1 MATVIRIPDQ
11 GSIYDWIL
19 KALNE
24 RRYLD
29 SFLIY
34 DTLSFDER
42 RYFQYT
48 YPQLF
53 TILYQVYMREKMTTA
68 THAFHI

>member
-1 MATVIRIPDQ
+1 MTSVVRIPDE

-24 RRYLD
+24 RRHLD
-29 SFLIY
+29 AFRIY
-34 DTLSFDER
+34 DTLTFDEL

-48 YPQLF
+48 YPQVF
-53 TILYQVYMREKMTTA
+53 NILYQVYMREKMTAA
-68 THAFHI
+68 THSLYI